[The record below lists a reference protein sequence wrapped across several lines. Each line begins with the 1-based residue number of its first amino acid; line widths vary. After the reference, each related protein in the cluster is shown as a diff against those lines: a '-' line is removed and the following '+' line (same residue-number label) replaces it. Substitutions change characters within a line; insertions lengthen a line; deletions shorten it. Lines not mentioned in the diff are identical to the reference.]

1 MIFRSAIRGIDPLTG
16 IQKWMENLVYMQ
28 LIREGF
34 TVYVGKTD
42 HLEID
47 FVGQRLQERIYV
59 QVCFRL
65 EGENTRKREITSL
78 QKVAD
83 NFPKYIVTLDDFGL
97 GTTAEGID
105 VVHLREFLLRAGGT

>member
-1 MIFRSAIRGIDPLTG
+1 MLSG
-16 IQKWMENLVYMQ
+16 E
-28 LIREGF
+28 LIR
-34 TVYVGKTD
+34 
-42 HLEID
+42 LEID

-65 EGENTRKREITSL
+65 EGENTRKREIASL

-83 NFPKYIVTLDDFGL
+83 NFPKYIVTLDDYGL

-105 VVHLREFLLRAGGT
+105 VVHLRDFLKRIL

>member
-1 MIFRSAIRGIDPLTG
+1 MDPLSE

-34 TVYVGKTD
+34 KVYVGKTD
-42 HLEID
+42 QLEID

-65 EGENTRKREITSL
+65 KGEDTRKREVASL
-78 QKVAD
+78 LKTGD
-83 NFPKYIVTLDDFGL
+83 NFPKYIVTLDDYGL
-97 GTTAEGID
+97 GMTAEGIS
-105 VVHLREFLLRAGGT
+105 VMHLRDFLLREM